1 MGNFSHTIPE
11 LFQVP
16 KLSHFHV
23 LLRVVLE
30 FRMEWLTNLRI
41 LYGGWL
47 IWSNA
52 MHRSILVGNIRFWD
66 NLLIYDKIYGAPKGF
81 NLNSKMPEISSEQ
94 LKFCLHNTIKH
105 VCKFGLCSMIKIKG
119 HFLKLNDGRLK
130 IEGCID
136 YSKTFSLS
144 NMLKISVGM

>member
-52 MHRSILVGNIRFWD
+52 MHRPILVGNSRFLD
-66 NLLIYDKIYGAPKGF
+66 NSLIYDKIYGAPKGF

-94 LKFCLHNTIKH
+94 LKFCLHNSIKACMQILLVFH
-105 VCKFGLCSMIKIKG
+105 NKNQGP
-119 HFLKLNDGRLK
+119 
-130 IEGCID
+130 
-136 YSKTFSLS
+136 FSE
-144 NMLKISVGM
+144 VE

>member
-52 MHRSILVGNIRFWD
+52 MHRPILVGNSRFLD

-94 LKFCLHNTIKH
+94 LKFCLHNTIKTCMQIWLVFH
-105 VCKFGLCSMIKIKG
+105 DKNQGP
-119 HFLKLNDGRLK
+119 
-130 IEGCID
+130 
-136 YSKTFSLS
+136 FSE
-144 NMLKISVGM
+144 VE